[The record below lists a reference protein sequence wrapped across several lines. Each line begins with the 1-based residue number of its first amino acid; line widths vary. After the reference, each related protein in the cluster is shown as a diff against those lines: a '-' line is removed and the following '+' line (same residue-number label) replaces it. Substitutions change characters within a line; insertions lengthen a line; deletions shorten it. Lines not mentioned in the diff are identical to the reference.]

1 MLCNKIKNV
10 CEPILERKSHTLF
23 CSWHI
28 SKDSS
33 VIPVLL
39 VLIIPRNYITL
50 FYEGKD
56 VNAAD
61 PGTRFHSG

>member
-1 MLCNKIKNV
+1 MLCNKIRNV
-10 CEPILERKSHTLF
+10 WEPILERKSHALF

-28 SKDSS
+28 AKDRS

-39 VLIIPRNYITL
+39 MLIIPRNYITL

-61 PGTRFHSG
+61 HETRFHSG